1 MKVAVYGASG
11 YTGRLVTAEARR
23 RGLDV
28 VVSGRDESR
37 LREVAEGAEVRV
49 AGVDD
54 APALA
59 RAFEGCDVVVGCAG
73 PFSEVGDPVVR
84 AAIAAGAHYV
94 DTSAEQLFLRH
105 VFDTYAE
112 RAEQAGVSV
121 VPAVG
126 FDILPGDMIAHLA
139 GAEVE
144 PLDELTIA
152 YQTNDFD
159 MTRGTIRSS
168 LQVLLDGDLAYEDG
182 QWRPAE
188 GLAVKRTSFTFP
200 GQSEERPTA
209 RWPGAEIVTVPRHV
223 RARRVEIITDAA
235 VFTPE
240 MISLMQ
246 LPTDQ
251 WDAVIGQLPEGPSE
265 ERRPVAEF
273 TIVAEAIG
281 VDGRRATG
289 VVRATDIYGS
299 AAVFTVEAARRLA
312 AGEAKAGVLSPAQ
325 AFDSAAFLDCLAPY
339 GVEWSVVAGEK
350 VNAS

>member
-11 YTGRLVTAEARR
+11 YTGRLVTAEAHR

-49 AGVDD
+49 ANVDD
-54 APALA
+54 AAALA
-59 RAFEGCDVVVGCAG
+59 RAFDGCDVVIGCAG
-73 PFSEVGDPVVR
+73 PFSKVGDPVVQ
-84 AAIAAGAHYV
+84 AAITAGTHYV
-94 DTSAEQLFLRH
+94 DTSAEQMFLRH

-112 RAEQAGVSV
+112 QAEQAAVSV

-126 FDILPGDMIAHLA
+126 FDILLADMIAHLA
-139 GAEVE
+139 GARVE

-159 MTRGTIRSS
+159 MTRGSIRSS
-168 LQVLLDGDLAYEDG
+168 LQVLKDGDLAYEDG
-182 QWRPAE
+182 RWRPAE

-200 GQSEERPTA
+200 GQTEERLTV

-235 VFTPE
+235 VFSPE

-246 LPTDQ
+246 LPADEWT
-251 WDAVIGQLPEGPSE
+251 AVIDQLPEGPST
-265 ERRPVAEF
+265 ERRPAADF
-273 TIVAEAIG
+273 TIVAEAVG
-281 VDGRRATG
+281 TDGQRATG
-289 VVRATDIYGS
+289 VVHGTDIYAS
-299 AAVFTVEAARRLA
+299 TAVFAVEGARRLV

-325 AFDSAAFLDCLAPY
+325 AFDSAAFLDYLAPY
-339 GVEWSVVAGEK
+339 GVEWNVVTDEK
-350 VNAS
+350 

>member
-28 VVSGRDESR
+28 VVSGRDASR
-37 LREVAEGAEVRV
+37 LREVAEGAEVAV
-49 AGVDD
+49 ADVND

-59 RAFEGCDVVVGCAG
+59 RAFEGCDVVIGCAG
-73 PFSEVGDPVVR
+73 PFSHVGDPVVR
-84 AAIAAGAHYV
+84 AAITAGVHYV

-112 RAEQAGVSV
+112 QAERAAVSV

-139 GAEVE
+139 GARVE

-168 LQVLLDGDLAYEDG
+168 LQVLRDGDLAYEDG
-182 QWRPAE
+182 RWRSAE

-200 GQSEERPTA
+200 GQAEERLTA

-235 VFTPE
+235 VFGPE
-240 MISLMQ
+240 LIALTQ
-246 LPTDQ
+246 LPAEEG
-251 WDAVIGQLPEGPSE
+251 DAIIDQLPEGPSE
-265 ERRPVAEF
+265 ERRPASGF
-273 TIVAEAIG
+273 TIVAEAVG

-299 AAVFTVEAARRLA
+299 AAVFTVEAARRVV

-325 AFDSAAFLDCLAPY
+325 AFDSAAFLDSLAPY
-339 GVEWSVVAGEK
+339 GVEWSVVADEK
-350 VNAS
+350 

>member
-11 YTGRLVTAEARR
+11 YTGRLVTAEALR

-28 VVSGRDESR
+28 VVSGRNASR
-37 LREVAEGAEVRV
+37 LREVAGGAEVVV
-49 AGVDD
+49 ADADD
-54 APALA
+54 VPALA
-59 RAFEGCDVVVGCAG
+59 DAFDGCDVVIGCAG
-73 PFSEVGDPVVR
+73 PFSQVGDPVVR
-84 AAIAAGAHYV
+84 AAITAGAHYV

-105 VFDTYAE
+105 VFDTYAGQ
-112 RAEQAGVSV
+112 AEEAGVCV

-168 LQVLLDGDLAYEDG
+168 LQVLLDGDLAYEEG
-182 QWRPAE
+182 RWRSAE

-200 GQSEERPTA
+200 GQSEERPTT

-235 VFTPE
+235 VFGPE
-240 MISLMQ
+240 LVSLMQ
-246 LPTDQ
+246 APADQ
-251 WDAVIGQLPEGPSE
+251 WDAIIGRLPEGPSA
-265 ERRPVAEF
+265 ERRPVSEF
-273 TIVAEAIG
+273 TIVAEAVG
-281 VDGRRATG
+281 ADGRRATG
-289 VVRATDIYGS
+289 VVHAHDIYGS

-325 AFDSAAFLDCLAPY
+325 AFDPAAFLDGLASY
-339 GVEWSVVAGEK
+339 GVEWSVVAGGK
-350 VNAS
+350 